1 MLLFIATI
9 TLLVGAFLA
18 LVARGNLLRAW
29 LAIASQAA
37 ASTLVL
43 IAALPVLFGAAPLQ
57 ALLPWPPPLGDV
69 RLEIEALDAFFLC
82 FSLPMTLLG
91 SIYALGYL
99 EPFMKT
105 KRHLGAHF
113 GLLNLTSLAFII
125 IYTVENSFAF
135 LLGWELAALAAWL
148 LVIWDHENQKIRF
161 AGFNYLVSTHLGFLL
176 LVAAFIISGNQMHS
190 TDLSAIGAFLREDS
204 FLRDV
209 TFVVLMTSFGLKSAF
224 FPFHTWLPRAHSAA
238 PAHVSAL
245 MSGVIHKAGIFGMIK
260 FTGMIGDPP
269 AWMGW
274 YVITFSILSAVMGVL
289 YTASQRDLK
298 RLLGYSSTE
307 NVGIAGLGI
316 GLGYLGLTW
325 HQPALVVIGFTGAIL
340 HVLNHALFKC
350 LLFYAAGAVYRATH
364 TVDLER
370 LGGLRRAMPQTTLFF
385 LVGSLAI
392 SALPPLNGFISEFI
406 IYSGLLSDLAPT
418 ALDRGILILVVALL
432 AFVGAVSALAVTRA
446 FGVAFLGVPRDP
458 KCEAHGEASLPMRI
472 TMGAHLVG
480 VLAVA
485 ALPLASIA
493 LTQAPVADLLRAHG
507 LAASAALLS
516 APMLTLAPIA
526 WVFAALLVTLV
537 LVALLR
543 RALTRRHTAHVT
555 WGCGYTAA
563 TPRMQYTGSSFA
575 SQFGNTFEGLLVF
588 LRRFKLPKGPFPERG
603 HISTHCVDGV
613 ENRMFQVLGTAAD
626 TVTHAAER
634 LPEDTPMS
642 FAAGFVTLVVMVAF
656 LLAGGSL

>member
-18 LVARGNLLRAW
+18 LVVRGNPLRAW
-29 LAIASQAA
+29 LAIASQAL
-37 ASTLVL
+37 ASAL
-43 IAALPVLFGAAPLQ
+43 ILGAALPVLLGAAPLE
-57 ALLPWPPPLGDV
+57 AVVPWPPPLGDV
-69 RLEIEALDAFFLC
+69 RLQVEALDAFFLC

-99 EPFMKT
+99 GPYMRT
-105 KRHLGAHF
+105 RRHVGAHF

-125 IYTVENSFAF
+125 IYSVENSFAF
-135 LLGWELAALAAWL
+135 LLGWELAAMAAWL
-148 LVIWDHENQKIRF
+148 LVIWDHDNQKIRF
-161 AGFNYLVSTHLGFLL
+161 AGFNYLVSTHMGFLL
-176 LVAAFIISGNQMHS
+176 LVAAFIISGDQMHS
-190 TDLSAIGAFLREDS
+190 SDLSQVGAFLQQDS

-260 FTGMIGDPP
+260 FTAMIGEPP

-289 YTASQRDLK
+289 YTAAQRDIK

-364 TVDLER
+364 TIDLER

-385 LVGSLAI
+385 FAGSLAI
-392 SALPPLNGFISEFI
+392 AALPPLNGFISEFI
-406 IYSGLLSDLAPT
+406 IYSGLLTALAPT
-418 ALDRGILILVVALL
+418 ALDRGVLILVVVLL
-432 AFVGAVSALAVTRA
+432 AFVGAVSALAITRV

-458 KCEAHGEASLPMRI
+458 KCEAHEEAALPMRI
-472 TMGAHLVG
+472 AMGVHLLG
-480 VLAVA
+480 ILAVA
-485 ALPLASIA
+485 ALPLGAIA
-493 LTQAPVADLLRAHG
+493 LTQAPVADMLRAHG
-507 LAASAALLS
+507 LEASAALLAGPLQTF
-516 APMLTLAPIA
+516 APLS
-526 WVFAALLVTLV
+526 WVFAALLLTLV
-537 LVALLR
+537 LVGLLR
-543 RALTRRHTAHVT
+543 RALTRRHTVHRT

-575 SQFGNTFEGLLVF
+575 SQFGDTFEGMLVF
-588 LRRFKLPKGPFPERG
+588 LRRFKLPRGPFPERG

-613 ENRMFQVLGTAAD
+613 EHRLFEVLGTATD
-626 TVTHAAER
+626 TVTRTAAR
-634 LPEDTPMS
+634 LPEDTPLS
-642 FAAGFVTLVVMVAF
+642 FAAGFVTLIVMVAF

>member
-9 TLLVGAFLA
+9 ALLVGGFLA
-18 LVARGNLLRAW
+18 LVARGNPLRAW
-29 LAIASQAA
+29 LSIASQAL
-37 ASTLVL
+37 ASTLL
-43 IAALPVLFGAAPLQ
+43 LTAAVPVLFGAAPLE

-69 RLEIEALDAFFLC
+69 RLQVEALDAFFLC

-99 EPFMKT
+99 EPYMKS
-105 KRHLGAHF
+105 KRHVGAHF
-113 GLLNLTSLAFII
+113 ALLNLTSLAFII
-125 IYTVENSFAF
+125 IYTVENSYAF

-148 LVIWDHENQKIRF
+148 LVIWDHGNQKIRF
-161 AGFNYLVSTHLGFLL
+161 AGFNYLVSTHIGFLL
-176 LVAAFIISGNQMHS
+176 LVAAFIVGGNHMQS
-190 TDLSAIGAFLREDS
+190 NDLSAVGAFLQEDT
-204 FLRDV
+204 FLRDI
-209 TFVVLMTSFGLKSAF
+209 TFVVLMTSFGFKSAF

-260 FTGMIGDPP
+260 FTAMIGEPP

-274 YVITFSILSAVMGVL
+274 YVITFSIASAVMGVL
-289 YTASQRDLK
+289 YTVSQRDIK
-298 RLLGYSSTE
+298 RMLGYSSTE
-307 NVGIAGLGI
+307 NVGIVGIGI

-364 TVDLER
+364 TIDLER

-418 ALDRGILILVVALL
+418 AQDRGVLILVVALL
-432 AFVGAVSALAVTRA
+432 AFVGAVSALSVTRA
-446 FGVAFLGVPRDP
+446 FGLAFLGVPRDP
-458 KCEAHGEASLPMRI
+458 RYEAHGEAVRPMRI
-472 TMGAHLVG
+472 TMAVHLAG
-480 VLAVA
+480 VLAVS
-485 ALPLASIA
+485 ALPLGAIT
-493 LTQAPVADLLRAHG
+493 LTRAPVADMLRAHG
-507 LAASAALLS
+507 LPATAALLGGPAVS
-516 APMLTLAPIA
+516 FTPLA
-526 WVFAALLVTLV
+526 WVFAVLLITLV

-543 RALTRRHTAHVT
+543 RALTRRHTEHVT

-575 SQFGNTFEGLLVF
+575 SQFGNTFEGILVF
-588 LRRFKLPKGPFPERG
+588 LRRFKLPHGPFPERG
-603 HISTHCVDGV
+603 HISSHCVDSV
-613 ENRMFQVLGTAAD
+613 EHRMFHVLSTATD

-634 LPEDTPMS
+634 LPEDTPIS
-642 FAAGFVTLVVMVAF
+642 FAIGFVTLVVMVAF

>member
-1 MLLFIATI
+1 VLLYIATI
-9 TLLVGAFLA
+9 TLLLGAVLA
-18 LVARGNLLRAW
+18 LVVRGNSLRAW
-29 LAIASQAA
+29 LAIASQAVASA
-37 ASTLVL
+37 AVL
-43 IAALPVLFGAAPLQ
+43 WAVVPVLLGAAPLT
-57 ALLPWPPPLGDV
+57 AVVPWPAPLGDV
-69 RLEIEALDAFFLC
+69 RLQIEALDAFFLC

-99 EPFMKT
+99 QPYMKG
-105 KRHLGAHF
+105 KRHVGAHF
-113 GLLNLTSLAFII
+113 GLLNLTALSFLI

-161 AGFNYLVSTHLGFLL
+161 AGFNYLVSTHISFLL
-176 LVAAFIISGNQMHS
+176 LVAAFVIGGDQMHS
-190 TDLSAIGAFLREDS
+190 TDLREIGGFLRQNS

-245 MSGVIHKAGIFGMIK
+245 MSGVIHKAGIFGMLK
-260 FTGMIGDPP
+260 FTALIDAPP

-274 YVITFSILSAVMGVL
+274 YVIGFSTLSAVMGVL
-289 YTASQRDLK
+289 YTASQRDIK
-298 RLLGYSSTE
+298 RMLGYSSTE

-350 LLFYAAGAVYRATH
+350 LLFYAAGAVYRVAH

-385 LVGSLAI
+385 LIGSLAI
-392 SALPPLNGFISEFI
+392 AALPPLNGFVSEFV
-406 IYSGLLSDLAPT
+406 IYSGLLGAAAPSPESR
-418 ALDRGILILVVALL
+418 AVLIAVAALL
-432 AFVGAVSALAVTRA
+432 AFVGAVSALAVTRV

-458 KCEAHGEASLPMRI
+458 KCVAHGEAHPAMRL
-472 TMGAHLVG
+472 TMAVHVLG

-485 ALPLASIA
+485 AFPLAA
-493 LTQAPVADLLRAHG
+493 LGLAQAPVADLMRAQG
-507 LAASAALLS
+507 LAPDAELLAGPARS
-516 APMLTLAPIA
+516 YAPVAWACAGLLLTLTA
-526 WVFAALLVTLV
+526 
-537 LVALLR
+537 VALLR
-543 RALTRRHTAHVT
+543 RSLTRRHAVHRT

-563 TPRMQYTGSSFA
+563 TARMQYTGASFA
-575 SQFGNTFEGLLVF
+575 SQFGNVFEGLLVF
-588 LRRFKLPKGPFPERG
+588 LRRLKLPRGPFPERG

-613 ENRMFQVLGTAAD
+613 ENRMFQVLGTATD
-626 TVTHAAER
+626 TVTRLAGR
-634 LPEDTPMS
+634 LPEDTPVS

-656 LLAGGSL
+656 LLAGGAL